1 MSEKKDEKKAKDAKT
16 KAKNKQPIKR
26 NSRGQFIKG
35 ESGNPN
41 GRPRLGEDFK
51 KYADMAPAELYKI
64 ATDEDVGNGIKASI
78 WQWFSE
84 MYYGKARQQVD
95 VDAEA
100 KMSGITEVKFE
111 GVLDEWSE

>member
-1 MSEKKDEKKAKDAKT
+1 MTKKGTASKAGST
-16 KAKNKQPIKR
+16 KETKNKQPIKR